1 MADETTQI
9 TPTELK
15 GRLQAGDDI
24 LVIDVREPH
33 ELEISL
39 LKETLHIPM
48 GDLPAKLDELEPYK
62 EKSLVILCR
71 AGHRSDRCAEF
82 LRDEG
87 FKHVLNLTGGI
98 NAWSDEVDP
107 SLSKY

>member
-1 MADETTQI
+1 MANDPDQI
-9 TPTELK
+9 TATELK
-15 GRLQAGDDI
+15 RRLEAGDDI

-33 ELEISL
+33 ELEISI

-48 GDLPAKLDELEPYK
+48 GDLPTKLDELEPYK

-71 AGHRSDRCAEF
+71 AGKRSDRCAEF

-87 FKHVLNLTGGI
+87 FKNVLNLIGGI